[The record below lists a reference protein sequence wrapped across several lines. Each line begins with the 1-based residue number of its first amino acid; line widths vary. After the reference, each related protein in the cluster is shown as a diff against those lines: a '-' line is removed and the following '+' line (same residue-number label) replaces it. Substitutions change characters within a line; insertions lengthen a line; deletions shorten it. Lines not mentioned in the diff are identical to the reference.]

1 MAGEIQKPGSRVGTG
16 SKTSNRTSLV
26 EKRVRKTS
34 PQLIR
39 ASERDLLIYFIPTIT
54 LHFITMGDMLSAETG
69 PAVWSVVLQMMDKIR
84 AGPPV
89 EQERLESQ
97 D

>member
-1 MAGEIQKPGSRVGTG
+1 MTNEFFSVYLWISGKHQY
-16 SKTSNRTSLV
+16 
-26 EKRVRKTS
+26 
-34 PQLIR
+34 LIYF
-39 ASERDLLIYFIPTIT
+39 LIYFIPTIT

-69 PAVWSVVLQMMDKIR
+69 TAVWSVVLQMMDKIR